1 MTLDLVRTIA
11 TILVIAVAVYAY
23 LMALLGRRDA
33 TPPRLRDGRPPRFAG
48 SPLYFVFLV
57 PCLNEA
63 RVIGG
68 TLESLLAVR
77 GRFQV
82 VVVDDASDDGSPTV
96 VSAFPSSLVS
106 LVQRRPPNARLGKGA
121 ALNHGYN
128 EILLRGVAEAWSPES
143 TIVVVFD
150 ADTRVPPDFLE
161 RVTPF
166 FADPR
171 VVGVQSAVRM
181 YNAQRNWVT
190 FCQDIEFAVW
200 ARVFSRAKDRL
211 GSATLGGNGQCVRL
225 SALLSLGRSPWRPS
239 LTEDLD
245 LSLRLL
251 MHGGRIR
258 FSDATHVAQEAV
270 PTVRQL
276 IRQRARWVQGH
287 LVTWEHLP
295 AILSSPLPLRVRLD
309 LTVLLLLPAALA
321 PLALAT
327 LEGWRSLLQ
336 GFGALSLQ
344 GVTAWYALAFAT
356 APLTAWALIRE
367 TSTGKPRAIIQTH
380 LFVAYSV
387 LWILAAARAIWSIL
401 RGDRAW
407 TKTSRGAASRA
418 APRESWRA
426 RSEGWRPR
434 LGPATAHRP
443 RVTVAGTLA
452 ALLVLAST
460 LLLASAA
467 VAATDAYQ
475 QALSSPPPPASP

>member
-1 MTLDLVRTIA
+1 VTLDFVRAIA
-11 TILVIAVAVYAY
+11 TLLVIAVALYAY
-23 LMALLGRRDA
+23 SMAILGRRPEA
-33 TPPRLRDGRPPRFAG
+33 SSALPQPSLN
-48 SPLYFVFLV
+48 FVFLIA
-57 PCLNEA
+57 CLNEA

-77 GRFQV
+77 GRATARSGQFHV

-106 LVQRRPPNARLGKGA
+106 LIERRAPKARLGKGA

-128 EILLRGVAEAWSPES
+128 EILLRGITAGWSPEN

-150 ADTRVPPDFLE
+150 ADTRAPPDFLE
-161 RVTPF
+161 RIAPL

-171 VVGVQSAVRM
+171 VIGVQSAVRM
-181 YNAQRNWVT
+181 YNGQRNWVT
-190 FCQDIEFAVW
+190 FCQDVEFAVW

-251 MHGGRIR
+251 MRGGRIR
-258 FSDATHVAQEAV
+258 FCDATHVAQEAV

-276 IRQRARWVQGH
+276 VRQRARWVQGH

-309 LTVLLLLPAALA
+309 LAVLLLLPAALV
-321 PLALAT
+321 PLGLAT
-327 LEGWRSLLQ
+327 LEGWRSLVQ

-344 GVTAWYALAFAT
+344 GVTAWYVLAFAT

-367 TSTGKPRAIIQTH
+367 TGTGKPRAIVQTH

-407 TKTSRGAASRA
+407 TKTSRTASSSGARDW
-418 APRESWRA
+418 RRA

-434 LGPATAHRP
+434 SGPAAGYRP

-452 ALLVLAST
+452 ALVVLGST
-460 LLLASAA
+460 LLLASA
-467 VAATDAYQ
+467 VAAATGAYQ
-475 QALSSPPPPASP
+475 EALGSAPPSASP